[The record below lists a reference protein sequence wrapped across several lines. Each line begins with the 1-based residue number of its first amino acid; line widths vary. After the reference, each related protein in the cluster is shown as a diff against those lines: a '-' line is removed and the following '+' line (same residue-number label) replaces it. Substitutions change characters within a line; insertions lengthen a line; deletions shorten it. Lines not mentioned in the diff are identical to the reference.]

1 MTSYI
6 RPDEDNTMHYQ
17 SKRVSYQKDGPNKS
31 SSTLKEYLN
40 SHLNAQN
47 RVKSLYFDLLK
58 RDGIQPGTKND
69 SDMMATEHGP
79 KSQKLVK
86 ELYFDLLKRDSKNKT
101 QSPNN
106 VSQDDKMLMTK
117 ELFFNLLKR
126 NVNSRMSTN
135 DLYKF
140 SKSKNPEE
148 IAILKGYLVKLLVQ
162 QLKAG
167 HTDPANT
174 KKLLNKTGNSELVKD
189 LYFDLLK
196 RNVDPKPTGSAI
208 LKLLKAK
215 QSKLNKN
222 LGMVKDLYFKLLKR
236 DSSTNDKTL
245 TQTDAN
251 QDDDTKLNKDI
262 KLVKALF
269 FDLMKRSSDLKMD
282 KSDLLN
288 LIKMKLSKGQ
298 IPNLDKSLS
307 MLKDLYF
314 KLLKRD
320 KLSEMPTNSG
330 NQISNNEGGSEISDQ
345 FDRKAKELYFS
356 LLKRNQNTTKTDVSN
371 DSKSDMTKTEKLNKN
386 LGLVKE
392 LFFNLLK
399 RDNTKKGVF
408 DTKPVHIPYSNY
420 PHLEGKP
427 DVVKHLFFNFF
438 D

>member
-17 SKRVSYQKDGPNKS
+17 SKRVSSQKDGPIKS

-58 RDGIQPGTKND
+58 RDAGIQPGTRND
-69 SDMMATEHGP
+69 SDMMATEHDP

-106 VSQDDKMLMTK
+106 LSQDGKMLMTK

-208 LKLLKAK
+208 LKIIK
-215 QSKLNKN
+215 SKT
-222 LGMVKDLYFKLLKR
+222 VK
-236 DSSTNDKTL
+236 T
-245 TQTDAN
+245 
-251 QDDDTKLNKDI
+251 
-262 KLVKALF
+262 
-269 FDLMKRSSDLKMD
+269 
-282 KSDLLN
+282 
-288 LIKMKLSKGQ
+288 
-298 IPNLDKSLS
+298 
-307 MLKDLYF
+307 
-314 KLLKRD
+314 
-320 KLSEMPTNSG
+320 
-330 NQISNNEGGSEISDQ
+330 
-345 FDRKAKELYFS
+345 
-356 LLKRNQNTTKTDVSN
+356 
-371 DSKSDMTKTEKLNKN
+371 
-386 LGLVKE
+386 
-392 LFFNLLK
+392 
-399 RDNTKKGVF
+399 
-408 DTKPVHIPYSNY
+408 
-420 PHLEGKP
+420 
-427 DVVKHLFFNFF
+427 
-438 D
+438 

>member
-6 RPDEDNTMHYQ
+6 RPEEDNAMHYQ
-17 SKRVSYQKDGPNKS
+17 SKRVSNQKDGPNES
-31 SSTLKEYLN
+31 SSTLKQYLN

-69 SDMMATEHGP
+69 SDMMATEHGS

-101 QSPNN
+101 QSPDN
-106 VSQDDKMLMTK
+106 VSQDHKILMAK

-126 NVNSRMSTN
+126 NVNSKMSTN
-135 DLYKF
+135 DLYKL
-140 SKSKNPEE
+140 SKSRNPEE
-148 IAILKGYLVKLLVQ
+148 IAKLKGYLVKLLVQ

-167 HTDPANT
+167 YTDPANT
-174 KKLLNKTGNSELVKD
+174 KKLLNKNGNSELVKD

-208 LKLLKAK
+208 LKLLKSK

-236 DSSTNDKTL
+236 DSSSTDNTL
-245 TQTDAN
+245 TKTDAN
-251 QDDDTKLNKDI
+251 PDDDVKSSKDI
-262 KLVKALF
+262 GLVKTLF
-269 FDLMKRSSDLKMD
+269 FDLMKRSSDPKMD

-288 LIKMKLSKGQ
+288 LIKMKLMKGQ
-298 IPNLDKSLS
+298 IPNLDKNLS

-320 KLSEMPTNSG
+320 NLSEIPTHSG
-330 NQISNNEGGSEISDQ
+330 SQISNNEGASGVSDQ

-356 LLKRNQNTTKTDVSN
+356 LLKRNENTTKTNESDE
-371 DSKSDMTKTEKLNKN
+371 SKVDLIKTENLNKN

-408 DTKPVHIPYSNY
+408 DTKPIHIPYSNY

>member
-6 RPDEDNTMHYQ
+6 RPEEDNAMHFQ

-31 SSTLKEYLN
+31 DSTLKEYLN

-58 RDGIQPGTKND
+58 RDAGIQSGTKND
-69 SDMMATEHGP
+69 SDMMATEHGS

-101 QSPNN
+101 LSP
-106 VSQDDKMLMTK
+106 DKMSRDHKILMAK

-126 NVNSRMSTN
+126 NVNSKMSTD
-135 DLYKF
+135 DLSKL
-140 SKSKNPEE
+140 SKSRNPEE
-148 IAILKGYLVKLLVQ
+148 IAKLKGYLVKLLVQ

-167 HTDPANT
+167 YTDPANA
-174 KKLLNKTGNSELVKD
+174 KKLLNKNGNSELVKD

-208 LKLLKAK
+208 LKLLKSK

-236 DSSTNDKTL
+236 DSASTDKTL
-245 TQTDAN
+245 TKIDAN
-251 QDDDTKLNKDI
+251 PDDDLKASKDI
-262 KLVKALF
+262 RMAKTLF
-269 FDLMKRSSDLKMD
+269 FDLLKRSFDPKMD

-288 LIKMKLSKGQ
+288 LIKIKLMKGQ
-298 IPNLDKSLS
+298 IPNLDKNLS

-320 KLSEMPTNSG
+320 NLSEIPIHSG
-330 NQISNNEGGSEISDQ
+330 SQISNNEGISEVSDQ

-356 LLKRNQNTTKTDVSN
+356 LL
-371 DSKSDMTKTEKLNKN
+371 
-386 LGLVKE
+386 
-392 LFFNLLK
+392 
-399 RDNTKKGVF
+399 
-408 DTKPVHIPYSNY
+408 
-420 PHLEGKP
+420 
-427 DVVKHLFFNFF
+427 
-438 D
+438 